1 MSSAGIKRVSTPSA
15 VALTHITF
23 ATFPIAASL
32 LWTALFHIFP
42 ERAKRVMA
50 IMRIDQMRG
59 LVESRDRSV
68 RKSEGAIRRKSADAP
83 KTRDPLLRVVRS
95 AG

>member
-1 MSSAGIKRVSTPSA
+1 M
-15 VALTHITF
+15 
-23 ATFPIAASL
+23 
-32 LWTALFHIFP
+32 
-42 ERAKRVMA
+42 MA

-59 LVESRDRSV
+59 LVESRDRRV

-83 KTRDPLLRVVRS
+83 KTRDPHLRVVRS